1 VKELPAETGHQ
12 TSKIN
17 KLAAAGWKPEAASAY
32 TVLHQRPHRVPGDV
46 STRRATMDV
55 AMTARKGQISRALRT
70 QAEEG
75 MERIGRVLG
84 RTARASITF
93 SVQRHVHTV
102 ELTVQARTQK
112 IAATGKAGTPL
123 AALREAMAHAEHQ
136 AHRYRDRR
144 LVNKRLPK
152 VEKMLTAPPVAR
164 PKTRVDPLAEP
175 EEEKPSTLAGHARA
189 SIAVHSF
196 PSRATVVEPHVIKN
210 GDAISIKPMTIEEAV
225 KDAEF
230 RDRDLLI
237 FRTASGDTFVL
248 HRRRDGQM
256 ELVEIP

>member
-1 VKELPAETGHQ
+1 
-12 TSKIN
+12 
-17 KLAAAGWKPEAASAY
+17 
-32 TVLHQRPHRVPGDV
+32 
-46 STRRATMDV
+46 MDV
-55 AMTARKGQISRALRT
+55 ALTARNVKVSKALRAY
-70 QAEEG
+70 AEEG

-93 SVQRHVHTV
+93 SSQRHVHVV

-112 IAATGKAGTPL
+112 IAATGKASTPD
-123 AALREAMAHAEHQ
+123 AALREAIEHAEHQ

-144 LVNKRLPK
+144 LVSKRLPRG
-152 VEKMLTAPPVAR
+152 EKIMTALPVAR
-164 PKTRVDPLAEP
+164 PKARIEPDADAEEAKSARLATR
-175 EEEKPSTLAGHARA
+175 ARA

-196 PSRATVVEPHVIKN
+196 PANTAVVEPHVLKN
-210 GDAISIKPMTIEEAV
+210 GEAIALRPMTIEEAV

-237 FRTASGDTFVL
+237 FHTSSGDMFVL

>member
-1 VKELPAETGHQ
+1 
-12 TSKIN
+12 
-17 KLAAAGWKPEAASAY
+17 
-32 TVLHQRPHRVPGDV
+32 
-46 STRRATMDV
+46 MDV
-55 AMTARKGQISRALRT
+55 ALTARNVKVSKALRAY
-70 QAEEG
+70 AEEG

-93 SVQRHVHTV
+93 SSQRHVHVV

-112 IAATGKAGTPL
+112 IAATGKASTPD
-123 AALREAMAHAEHQ
+123 AALREAIEHAEHQ

-144 LVNKRLPK
+144 LVSKRLPRG
-152 VEKMLTAPPVAR
+152 EKIMTALPVAR
-164 PKTRVDPLAEP
+164 PKARIEPDADAEEAKSARLATR
-175 EEEKPSTLAGHARA
+175 ARA

-196 PSRATVVEPHVIKN
+196 PANTAVVEPHVLKN
-210 GDAISIKPMTIEEAV
+210 GEAIALRPMTIEEAV

-237 FRTASGDTFVL
+237 FHTLSGDMFVL

>member
-1 VKELPAETGHQ
+1 MQ
-12 TSKIN
+12 
-17 KLAAAGWKPEAASAY
+17 
-32 TVLHQRPHRVPGDV
+32 
-46 STRRATMDV
+46 V
-55 AMTARKGQISRALRT
+55 AMTARKGKISKVLRAY
-70 QAEEG
+70 AEEG

-93 SVQRHVHTV
+93 SAQRHIHVV

-112 IAATGKAGTPL
+112 IAATGKATTPDG
-123 AALREAMAHAEHQ
+123 ALREAMAHAEHQ

-144 LVNKRLPK
+144 LVSKRLPK
-152 VEKMLTAPPVAR
+152 VEKVLTAPPVAR
-164 PKTRVDPLAEP
+164 PKARHEP
-175 EEEKPSTLAGHARA
+175 GAGAEKPEPGREAAKARA

-196 PSRATVVEPHVIKN
+196 PASAAVVEPHVLKN
-210 GDAISIKPMTIEEAV
+210 GEAIALRPMTIEEAV

-237 FRTASGDTFVL
+237 FRTTHGDLFVL

-256 ELVEIP
+256 ELVEIS

>member
-1 VKELPAETGHQ
+1 
-12 TSKIN
+12 
-17 KLAAAGWKPEAASAY
+17 
-32 TVLHQRPHRVPGDV
+32 
-46 STRRATMDV
+46 MDV
-55 AMTARKGQISRALRT
+55 ALTARKGKISKAQRT
-70 QAEEG
+70 YAEEG
-75 MERIGRVLG
+75 MERIGKVLG

-93 SVQRHVHTV
+93 SSQRHVHIV

-112 IAATGKAGTPL
+112 IAATGKGTTPD

-144 LVNKRLPK
+144 LVSKRLPK
-152 VEKMLTAPPVAR
+152 VEKVMTAPPVAR
-164 PKTRVDPLAEP
+164 PKARTDPGAESEADRP
-175 EEEKPSTLAGHARA
+175 ARPAEKARA

-196 PSRATVVEPHVIKN
+196 PSNAAVVEPHVLKN
-210 GDAISIKPMTIEEAV
+210 GEAIALRPMTIEEAV

-237 FRTASGDTFVL
+237 FHTAAGDMFVL